1 MVMVV
6 AAEVQAEPLVAPP
19 PTPVAQEAWPRATIA
34 GAALAPNYTA
44 KRFPAATAVASG
56 AARHALKPKGAPVKD
71 VD

>member
-44 KRFPAATAVASG
+44 KRFPAATAVA
-56 AARHALKPKGAPVKD
+56 
-71 VD
+71 